1 MADVK
6 DILGVPRTGGGQGEA
21 TEKSEKPDKPVK
33 LVKPKGMSREA
44 FALLSSSHP
53 LAPSQLMGELKKG
66 EGSKD
71 RPRKRGQITF
81 CWRSFTPPG
90 REDGLELNHWVK
102 CYKDAI
108 TGAITPADKEY
119 PFAKYNKPTKILKYD
134 NEEWAALIAEDPNWT
149 REESDYLL
157 DLVQRMDMRWVAIA
171 DRYNFSQAGQG
182 HAGQGQMRTVEDIKA
197 RYYSIAR
204 QLLIGREGGPDAVA
218 NHSLIKHPFNAQHEK
233 ERKRGLEL
241 LMTRTPEQEADED
254 SILAEAAKIEAKR
267 KSEAGVHGSR
277 RGGVGGGNL
286 GGPSAPSGIPLPLIE
301 VADIEEEPEVGTPPL
316 FDADGKPALP
326 TLSPDAPADS
336 QFRSTVLAR
345 TTHTKE
351 VIDTIIRNTQPEKL
365 QKMLQG
371 SMAELKLPV
380 LPRTGTRRVCAAYLA
395 LMREVLEHL
404 ELKRQ
409 LATKQA
415 LIGAKRAAVEELSNP
430 MSEKRPRVA
439 KKAFE

>member
-6 DILGVPRTGGGQGEA
+6 DILGVPRTEA
-21 TEKSEKPDKPVK
+21 SEKPDPKSEKPAK

-66 EGSKD
+66 DASKD
-71 RPRKRGQITF
+71 KPRKRGQVTF
-81 CWRSFTPPG
+81 HWRSFTPPG
-90 REDGLELNHWVK
+90 REDGFELHHWVK

-108 TGAITPADKEY
+108 SGAITPAEKDN
-119 PFAKYNKPTKILKYD
+119 PFAKYNKPTKIVRYD
-134 NEEWAALIAEDPNWT
+134 DEEWEALIAEDPNWS

-171 DRYNFSQAGQG
+171 DRYEFPNAAGQK
-182 HAGQGQMRTVEDIKA
+182 RTVEDIKA

-241 LMTRTPEQEADED
+241 LMTRTPEQEAEED
-254 SILAEAAKIEAKR
+254 AILAEAAKIEAKR
-267 KSEAGVHGSR
+267 KSEAGVGGR
-277 RGGVGGGNL
+277 RGAGGGGNL

-301 VADIEEEPEVGTPPL
+301 VAEIEVEPEVGTPPL
-316 FDADGKPALP
+316 FDLHGKPALP
-326 TLSPDAPADS
+326 TVNAEAPPDS
-336 QFRSTVLAR
+336 QPPRVLAR

-351 VIDTIIRNTQPEKL
+351 LIDTIIRSTQPEKV

-380 LPRTGTRRVCAAYLA
+380 LPRCATRRVCAAYLA

-415 LIGAKRAAVEELSNP
+415 LVGAKRAAVEDMSNP
-430 MSEKRPRVA
+430 MSDPRSEKRPRIA